1 MDAVMPAIAPEK
13 NLVVTSSND
22 TTVCHTLEQKS
33 SPYLITRCFQINT
46 KTQSIYLDLESQK
59 LVIDD
64 LNGNTIVE
72 KTNITN
78 DQLFE
83 NQLSSFINNNN
94 NLRNIDSLVK
104 NLGIID
110 QCKEMNGLV

>member
-1 MDAVMPAIAPEK
+1 MK
-13 NLVVTSSND
+13 
-22 TTVCHTLEQKS
+22 
-33 SPYLITRCFQINT
+33 LITFDELRN
-46 KTQSIYLDLESQK
+46 KLGGRARSSIYLDLESQK

-110 QCKEMNGLV
+110 QCKEMNGLD